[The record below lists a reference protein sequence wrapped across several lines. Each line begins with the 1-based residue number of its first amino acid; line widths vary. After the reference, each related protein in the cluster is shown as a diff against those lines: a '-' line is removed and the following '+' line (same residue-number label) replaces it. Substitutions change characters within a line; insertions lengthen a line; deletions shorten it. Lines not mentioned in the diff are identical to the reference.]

1 MVARSAALLFA
12 LLALAAC
19 QPASAP
25 PAPSPTVFRVV
36 VTITPLPTEAV
47 VGAVDRVLGTDDA
60 FLTITAYMDFQC
72 APCVDLARTLLV
84 LRSRYPDDLK
94 LVFRHFVQ
102 ADNDKSLM
110 AAQAA
115 EAAGDQGLFW
125 PMHDLLFAEQA
136 QWRSFQPAEFRAKL
150 SEYAQRLNL
159 PDAAAFEHSLSS
171 QRYARLIQIAAQQAR
186 LLGFSSVPALAFND
200 QVYSGRIDEYALDGY
215 VRLRLLE
222 KRWFKAAPPLQI
234 DLAKKYRATLVTEKG
249 KIVIELFPQ
258 QAPVAVNNFVF
269 LARQGWYDQN
279 TFHIVKRDF
288 AAETGDPSGTGF
300 GSAGYRLIDEFDN
313 GLKFD
318 KPGVVAMANAI
329 QQDRP
334 NTASSRFFI
343 TFRALEPTDQYNGR
357 YTIFGQVIQGI
368 EVLESLTPR
377 NPFDLTI
384 SPNPP
389 PGDSL
394 VTVKIT
400 ELAEG

>member
-1 MVARSAALLFA
+1 
-12 LLALAAC
+12 
-19 QPASAP
+19 
-25 PAPSPTVFRVV
+25 
-36 VTITPLPTEAV
+36 
-47 VGAVDRVLGTDDA
+47 
-60 FLTITAYMDFQC
+60 
-72 APCVDLARTLLV
+72 VDLARTLLV

-249 KIVIELFPQ
+249 EIVIELFPQ